1 MATASPSPFAVPPEA
16 VPTKAE
22 LLAQAEARN
31 MELEARNMD
40 VAVARDKAQNAY
52 RKAALRNKEQAQAR
66 SKAVAKAR
74 TKYREQKER
83 WIADFKVN
91 AKRRREEQ
99 QEKDRQGVEVEYADR
114 LAAREKE
121 TAAAR
126 KRARDVG
133 SKAKL
138 ADSRDPAE

>member
-74 TKYREQKER
+74 TKQVPR
-83 WIADFKVN
+83 
-91 AKRRREEQ
+91 AKG
-99 QEKDRQGVEVEYADR
+99 KMDRGG
-114 LAAREKE
+114 
-121 TAAAR
+121 AAAR
-126 KRARDVG
+126 VPPAADRDARPWPRLDAVRHALVVEG
-133 SKAKL
+133 
-138 ADSRDPAE
+138 